1 MKRTRS
7 KLVGAC
13 LLFCWA
19 GFALWAQSGDEG
31 LISINAGTLI
41 DGKGRVLRN
50 QQIVVKGS
58 KIQSI
63 GPRKGP
69 ATYEFAGLTLMPGWI
84 DTHVHISW
92 HFDANDRLETGAREK
107 PEVTALHTAG
117 NAWRTL
123 QGGFTT
129 VQSVGSPIDSVVRD
143 LIDRG
148 RLPGPRILTSMGSVN
163 ERTGSPDQL
172 RTAVQKFKSDG
183 ADVLKLFATKSI
195 RDGGAQTMTDEQVLA
210 TCGEAKAQGLRSVV
224 HAHASGGARAAAM
237 AGCTVVEHG
246 AFLDDDT
253 LALLAQ
259 KGTYFDPNFLVLHN
273 YLDNKP
279 KFLGIGNYTEEGFA
293 SMQKALPNMSDVLRR
308 ARQKKVKIVLGTDA
322 VAGAHG
328 RNAEEFI
335 YRVKDG
341 GQPAMEAIVS
351 GTSLAAESLG
361 LGDRVGSIAPGME
374 ADLVATEGNPLQDI
388 TSVRNVVFVMKG
400 GVVYRNV
407 AGGDKH

>member
-1 MKRTRS
+1 M
-7 KLVGAC
+7 
-13 LLFCWA
+13 
-19 GFALWAQSGDEG
+19 WAQSGDG
-31 LISINAGTLI
+31 ADLRITAGTLI

-50 QQIVVKGS
+50 QQVVVRGS
-58 KIQSI
+58 KIVSI
-63 GPRKGP
+63 GPKKGD
-69 ATYEFAGLTLMPGWI
+69 ATYELAGLTLMPGWI

-92 HFDANDRLETGAREK
+92 HFDVNERLETGGREK
-107 PEVTALHTAG
+107 PEITALYTAG
-117 NAWRTL
+117 NAWSTL

-129 VQSVGSPIDSVVRD
+129 VQSLGSPIDSVIRD

-148 RLPGPRILTSMGSVN
+148 RLPGPRILTSMGSVS
-163 ERTGSPDQL
+163 ERTGSADQL
-172 RTAVQKFKSDG
+172 RTAVKTFKSDG

-195 RDGGAQTMTDEQVLA
+195 RDGGAQTMTDEQVQA
-210 TCGEAKAQGLRSVV
+210 ACGEAKALGLRSVV
-224 HAHASGGARAAAM
+224 HAHASGGAKAATLG
-237 AGCTVVEHG
+237 GCTAIEHG
-246 AFLDDDT
+246 AFLDDET
-253 LALLAQ
+253 LALMAQ
-259 KGTYFDPNFLVLHN
+259 RGIYFDPNFLVLHN

-293 SMQKALPNMSDVLRR
+293 SMQTALPNMTNVLKR
-308 ARQKKVKIVLGTDA
+308 ARRKKVKIVLGTDA

-374 ADLVATEGNPLQDI
+374 ADLVATEGNPLDDI
-388 TSVRNVVFVMKG
+388 TAVRNVVFVMKG
-400 GVVYRNV
+400 GKVYRNV
-407 AGGDKH
+407 AGGGKR